1 MELLAEALILIFF
14 DYLLK
19 IPGAAIRWL
28 YHLGRKPFKAIL
40 EEEPGLNTAVGFG
53 LMLFVILIIITLNQ

>member
-19 IPGAAIRWL
+19 IPRAAIRWL

-40 EEEPGLNTAVGFG
+40 KDEPGCNTAVGLGG
-53 LMLFVILIIITLNQ
+53 LMIIIILIIILY